1 MSEPF
6 IAEIRM
12 FGGNFAPAGWALCN
26 GQLLAIA
33 QNAALFSILGTTY
46 GGNGVATFGLPNL
59 QGRFPMHPG
68 GSFVLG
74 EQSGSAEVTLL
85 ENNLAEHTHGVV
97 ANSGLATTDA
107 PSGAVAAA
115 GGTYAA
121 SGDGTLMAPTGIAGG
136 NVPFSTQNPYL
147 CVNFIIALLGIFPSR
162 N

>member
-6 IAEIRM
+6 LGEIRM
-12 FGGNFAPAGWALCN
+12 FGGNFAPAGWQMCN
-26 GQLLAIA
+26 GQTLAIS
-33 QNAALFSILGTTY
+33 QNTALFSILGTTY
-46 GGNGVATFGLPNL
+46 GGNGTTTFALPNL
-59 QGRFPMHPG
+59 QGRFPMHFG

-85 ENNLAEHTHGVV
+85 ESNLAEHTHGVV

-107 PSGAVAAA
+107 PSTAVAAG

-121 SGDGTLMAPTGIAGG
+121 SGDGTSMAPTGVAGG
-136 NVPFSTQNPYL
+136 NVPFSVQNPYL
-147 CVNFIIALLGIFPSR
+147 CVSFIIALVGIFPSR